1 MAKLAI
7 QTGRKAINLI
17 FALNFHLACCL
28 LMNKFVLSSTK
39 LTTMNKLFSTLLIL
53 FFGFQAF
60 SQDLKETVLTSQI
73 KDVTLFLSGAQLFE
87 NASGQIPSGESVI
100 LLKGLSPYLDEKSI
114 QVKGQGNFTIQSVN
128 KRLDFLSEKEVGEK
142 VKALESQIGLIQK
155 SQILA
160 QNRLQVLATKSALL
174 SANKDLGGSQSG
186 PTMAELRAA
195 LDFFDAELT
204 KITNEEL
211 KIKTEIS
218 DGETKIRQL
227 RNQIGAIQ
235 ESQNKSTSE
244 IRIRVKAP
252 AAGTATFQVNYLVA
266 NAGWYPKYDVR
277 VKNINEPLQL
287 NYKAEVYQNTGV
299 DWKNVKLRFSNANP
313 NQSGQSPNLEKWE
326 LNFARLTT
334 VNKFALPQT
343 PGTVSGVV
351 LDENGSPLPGVSVLV
366 KGSTIGT
373 ATDLEGRYSLTLPGN
388 AQQLVFSFVG
398 YTLQEQGIQGRS
410 NVSVSMIPD
419 TQMLQEVTVMG
430 YSDSQKRSMTN
441 ASTVRIRGANA
452 MEAAPLLTSFIENQT
467 TVEIEVAEPYSIKT
481 NGERTLVDLK
491 AYDIPARYRYTAIPK
506 LDKDAFLIAEIAEW
520 NQYSLLEGE
529 SNLYFEDGFVGRS
542 ILNTAALQDTLQVS
556 MGRDRSIV
564 MQRNKVDQFSKKR
577 TIGSNITES
586 RGYEIILKNNKSQAV
601 TLLVKDQI
609 PVSVNS
615 NIVVTPGEV
624 NGGTLDPQTG
634 IVTWEITLAPGVQQK
649 LSLQYEVKYPKSERL
664 ILD

>member
-1 MAKLAI
+1 MKKLI
-7 QTGRKAINLI
+7 SY
-17 FALNFHLACCL
+17 F
-28 LMNKFVLSSTK
+28 
-39 LTTMNKLFSTLLIL
+39 LIL
-53 FFGFQAF
+53 FSGYQSFA
-60 SQDLKETVLTSQI
+60 QDLKETSLTSKIQ
-73 KDVTLFLSGAQLFE
+73 DVTLFLSGAQIFE

-114 QVKGQGNFTIQSVN
+114 QIKGQGNFTIQAVN
-128 KRLDFLSEKEVGEK
+128 KRLDYMSEKEVGEK
-142 VKALESQIGLIQK
+142 VKALEDQIESNSRNQT
-155 SQILA
+155 LA
-160 QNRLQVLATKSALL
+160 QNRLQVLATKSSLL
-174 SANKDLGGSQSG
+174 AANKDLGGSQNG

-204 KITNEEL
+204 KITSEEL
-211 KIKTEIS
+211 KIKNEIS
-218 DGETKIRQL
+218 EAEMKIQQL
-227 RNQIGAIQ
+227 RNQISAMQ
-235 ESQNKSTSE
+235 ESENKSTSE

-287 NYKAEVYQNTGV
+287 TYKAEVYQNTGV

-326 LNFARLTT
+326 LNYARFTT
-334 VNKFALPQT
+334 VNKFAVPQT

-351 LDENGSPLPGVSVLV
+351 MDEFGDPLPGTTVLV
-366 KGSTIGT
+366 KGTTLGT
-373 ATDLEGRYSLTLPGN
+373 VTDTEGRYSLTLPNN
-388 AQQLVFSFVG
+388 AQSLVFSFIG
-398 YTLQEQGIQGRS
+398 YLAQDVGIQGRS
-410 NVSVSMIPD
+410 NLSVTMTPD
-419 TQMLQEVTVMG
+419 TQSLNEIVVMG
-430 YSDSQKRSMTN
+430 YDSDVNRSLQGRV
-441 ASTVRIRGANA
+441 AGVSIKGSKS
-452 MEAAPLLTSFIENQT
+452 MEAAPLMTSFVENQT

-491 AYDIPARYRYTAIPK
+491 AYDIPATYRYTAIPK

-542 ILNTAALQDTLQVS
+542 ILNATALQDTLQVS

-564 MQRNKVDQFSKKR
+564 MNREKVDQFSKKR

-586 RGYEIILKNNKSQAV
+586 RGYEITLKNNKSQAV

-615 NIVVTPGEV
+615 NITVTPGEM
-624 NGGTLDPQTG
+624 NGGKLDAQTG

-649 LSLQYEVKYPKSERL
+649 LSLQYEVRYPKSERI

>member
-1 MAKLAI
+1 MK
-7 QTGRKAINLI
+7 
-17 FALNFHLACCL
+17 
-28 LMNKFVLSSTK
+28 KFVLPLTKPTTMTK
-39 LTTMNKLFSTLLIL
+39 LHISFLTL
-53 FFGFQAF
+53 FFCAQAF
-60 SQDLKETVLTSQI
+60 SQDIKEIVLTSKIQ
-73 KDVTLFLSGAQLFE
+73 DVTLFLSGAQVFE
-87 NASGQIPSGESVI
+87 NASCQITEGESVI

-142 VKALESQIGLIQK
+142 VKGIEAQIEGIQK
-155 SQILA
+155 SQTLS
-160 QNRLQVLATKSALL
+160 QNRLQVLATKASVLA
-174 SANKDLGGSQSG
+174 ANKDLGGNQSG

-204 KITNEEL
+204 KITAEEL
-211 KIKTEIS
+211 KIKTEIAE
-218 DGETKIRQL
+218 GETKIQQL
-227 RNQIGAIQ
+227 RNQISAMQ
-235 ESQNKSTSE
+235 ESQNKSFSE

-252 AAGTATFQVNYLVA
+252 TTGTATFQVNYLVA

-313 NQSGQSPNLEKWE
+313 NQSGQSPNLDKWE
-326 LNFARLTT
+326 LNYARFTT
-334 VNKFALPQT
+334 VNKFSVPQT
-343 PGTVSGVV
+343 PGSVSGVV
-351 LDENGSPLPGVSVLV
+351 LDETGQPVPGATVLV
-366 KGSTIGT
+366 KGTTIGT
-373 ATDLEGRYSLTLPGN
+373 SADMEGRYSLTLPSN
-388 AQQLVFSFVG
+388 AQNLVFSFIG
-398 YTLQEQGIQGRS
+398 YAPQEVGIQGRS
-410 NVSVSMIPD
+410 NVSVSLNPD
-419 TQMLQEVTVMG
+419 TQMLQEAVVAG
-430 YSDSQKRSMTN
+430 YGSMEKRLQGKVAGISVVEDR
-441 ASTVRIRGANA
+441 ARDIES
-452 MEAAPLLTSFIENQT
+452 APLVTSFIENQT

-491 AYDIPARYRYTAIPK
+491 GYDIPATYRYTAIPK

-542 ILNTAALQDTLQVS
+542 ILNAAALQDTLQVS

-564 MQRNKVDQFSKKR
+564 MQREKVDQFSKKR

-586 RGYEIILKNNKSQAV
+586 RGYEITLKNNKSQAV
-601 TLLVKDQI
+601 TLVVKDQI

-615 NIVVTPGEV
+615 SIEVTPGELS
-624 NGGTLDPQTG
+624 GGKLDSQTG
-634 IVTWEITLAPGVQQK
+634 IVTWEITLAPGAQHK
-649 LSLQYEVKYPKSERL
+649 LSLQYEVKYPRSERI

>member
-1 MAKLAI
+1 MK
-7 QTGRKAINLI
+7 KVLI
-17 FALNFHLACCL
+17 PF
-28 LMNKFVLSSTK
+28 LMFLFVSRA
-39 LTTMNKLFSTLLIL
+39 
-53 FFGFQAF
+53 FGQE
-60 SQDLKETVLTSQI
+60 LKETALTSRIQ
-73 KDVTLFLSGAQLFE
+73 DVTLFLSGAQIFE

-114 QVKGQGNFTIQSVN
+114 QVKGQGNFTIQAVN

-142 VKALESQIGLIQK
+142 VKALEDQIEGISK
-155 SQILA
+155 SQTLA
-160 QNRLQVLATKSALL
+160 QNRLQVLATKSSLL
-174 SANKDLGGSQSG
+174 ASNKDLGGSQSG

-204 KITNEEL
+204 KITAEEL
-211 KIKTEIS
+211 KIKSEIAE
-218 DGETKIRQL
+218 GERRMQQL
-227 RNQIGAIQ
+227 RNQISAMQ

-287 NYKAEVYQNTGV
+287 TYKAEVYQNTGV

-313 NQSGQSPNLEKWE
+313 NQSGQSPNLDKWE
-326 LNFARLTT
+326 LNYARYTT
-334 VNKFALPQT
+334 VNKFAVPQT
-343 PGTVSGVV
+343 PGTVGGVV
-351 LDENGSPLPGVSVLV
+351 MDEFGDPLPGTTVLI
-366 KGSTIGT
+366 KGTTLGT
-373 ATDLEGRYSLTLPGN
+373 VTDTEGRYSLTLPAN
-388 AQQLVFSFVG
+388 AQSLVFSFIG
-398 YTLQEQGIQGRS
+398 YAGQEVQIQGRS
-410 NVSVSMIPD
+410 NLSVSLIED
-419 TQMLQEVTVMG
+419 TKMLQEVVVTG
-430 YSDSQKRSMTN
+430 YGSSQKRELTGSV
-441 ASTVRIRGANA
+441 ASVRGRNS

-491 AYDIPARYRYTAIPK
+491 VYEIPATYRYTAIPK

-542 ILNTAALQDTLQVS
+542 ILNAAALQDTLQVS

-564 MQRNKVDQFSKKR
+564 MQREKVDQFSKKR

-586 RGYEIILKNNKSQAV
+586 RGYEITLKNNKSQAV

-615 NIVVTPGEV
+615 NITVTSGELS
-624 NGGTLDPQTG
+624 GGNLDPLTG
-634 IVTWEITLAPGVQQK
+634 IVTWEITLAPGAQQK
-649 LSLQYEVKYPKSERL
+649 LSLQYEVKYPKSERI